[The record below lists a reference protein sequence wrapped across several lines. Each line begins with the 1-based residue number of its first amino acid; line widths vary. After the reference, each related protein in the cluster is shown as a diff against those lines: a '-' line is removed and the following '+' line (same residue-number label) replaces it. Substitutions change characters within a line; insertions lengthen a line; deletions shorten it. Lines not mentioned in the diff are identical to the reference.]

1 MNTIRKEEYIEI
13 IYDICSEKG
22 IAKVSEIKKRLKL
35 QSLSSVTEM
44 VQKLDEEGLIKYKK
58 YKGVVITEKGLSVAK
73 QLLQRHQAIEDF
85 LLFLQI
91 DKEIA
96 LQDAC
101 AIEHIISEQ
110 SSEAIIKFVCF
121 LNEKENK
128 DIEERIKQ
136 FLYHQKND

>member
-13 IYDICSEKG
+13 IYDICLEKG

-44 VQKLDEEGLIKYKK
+44 VQKLHEEGLIKYEK
-58 YKGVVITEKGLSVAK
+58 YKGVTITEKGLSVAK

-91 DKEIA
+91 DKKIA

-101 AIEHIISEQ
+101 AIEHVISEQ
-110 SSEAIIKFVCF
+110 SIEAIIKFVCF
-121 LNEKENK
+121 LNKKENK
-128 DIEERIKQ
+128 DIEQRVKQ
-136 FLYHQKND
+136 FLLL

>member
-13 IYDICSEKG
+13 IYDICLEKG

-44 VQKLDEEGLIKYKK
+44 VQKLHEEELIKYEK
-58 YKGVVITEKGLSVAK
+58 YKGVTITEKGLSVAK

-91 DKEIA
+91 DKKIA

-101 AIEHIISEQ
+101 AIEHVISEQ
-110 SSEAIIKFVCF
+110 SIEAIIKFVCF
-121 LNEKENK
+121 LNKEENK
-128 DIEERIKQ
+128 DIEQRVKQ
-136 FLYHQKND
+136 FLVL

>member
-44 VQKLDEEGLIKYKK
+44 VQKLHEEGLIKYKK

-91 DKEIA
+91 DKKIA

-101 AIEHIISEQ
+101 AIEHVISEQ
-110 SSEAIIKFVCF
+110 SIEAIIKFVCF
-121 LNEKENK
+121 LNKKENK
-128 DIEERIKQ
+128 DIEQRVKQ
-136 FLYHQKND
+136 FLLL